1 MNGLNMSLEIREK
14 VLIQEKRHQQ
24 ILNELDSEVSRRL
37 MDIKNMMIK
46 ANNLLKFTTPV
57 MKFDGEATSSPIL
70 PPAMKQE
77 VRAMNILMYLN
88 PDKPD
93 GLVMFLG
100 DAEGTSTDRQKRQ
113 SQESDCKTDYI
124 AVQLKERKPQ
134 LKICTAVKGLVEIGV
149 KDNDFE
155 METTGNVWYK
165 LEVDM

>member
-1 MNGLNMSLEIREK
+1 MNVGKETPAREITRIILEIK
-14 VLIQEKRHQQ
+14 L
-24 ILNELDSEVSRRL
+24 
-37 MDIKNMMIK
+37 
-46 ANNLLKFTTPV
+46 
-57 MKFDGEATSSPIL
+57 
-70 PPAMKQE
+70 
-77 VRAMNILMYLN
+77 
-88 PDKPD
+88 
-93 GLVMFLG
+93 
-100 DAEGTSTDRQKRQ
+100 